1 MRHAQTTITVRSYGI
16 GLTEITQE
24 VATWLHQQNVEMG
37 QLTIFCC
44 HTSASLTIQE
54 NADPD
59 VQIDLVN
66 FFNRLVPQGAEYFK
80 HTAEGLDDMPAHV
93 KGALTDVSITI
104 PITDAKMVLGIWQG
118 IYLFEHRSRPH
129 TRKLVLHFIGE

>member
-1 MRHAQTTITVRSYGI
+1 MRQAQTTINVRSRGR
-16 GLTEITQE
+16 GLIEITHE

-37 QLTIFCC
+37 QITIFCC

-59 VQIDLVN
+59 VQLDLVE
-66 FFNRLVPQGAEYFK
+66 FFNRLVPEGAPYFK
-80 HTAEGLDDMPAHV
+80 HTAEGADDMPAHI
-93 KGALTDVSITI
+93 KGALTDVSITV

-129 TRKLVLHFIGE
+129 SRRVVLHFIGE

>member
-1 MRHAQTTITVRSYGI
+1 MRQSQTTITVRTRGL
-16 GLTEITQE
+16 GLTEITRE
-24 VATWLHQQNVEMG
+24 IATWLHQQNVEMG
-37 QLTIFCC
+37 QVTIFCC

-59 VQIDLVN
+59 VQVDLVE
-66 FFNRLVPQGAEYFK
+66 FFNRLVPLGATYFK
-80 HTAEGLDDMPAHV
+80 HTAEGADDMPAHV
-93 KGALTDVSITI
+93 KGALTDVSITV

-129 TRKLVLHFIGE
+129 TRKIVLHFIGD